1 MEPPTITPLAK
12 YIDVDSTAIP
22 STRGRVSEA
31 HRSSTKII
39 VHAKSPS
46 KQPSLKVNTCY
57 QSVQE
62 LEVTSVRVGGTTG

>member
-1 MEPPTITPLAK
+1 MEPSTITPLAK

-39 VHAKSPS
+39 VHARSSS
-46 KQPSLKVNTCY
+46 KQPSFKEILSSLSFIRN
-57 QSVQE
+57 
-62 LEVTSVRVGGTTG
+62 